1 MEVKSR
7 HHLRSDA
14 VTDLED
20 TLAER
25 FGIALDAEHYE
36 RVVLLDAPFEVV
48 LIDGDP
54 AAFRIDGEF
63 APTVRGANEYP
74 PTERIVEVDAGA
86 ISFVSDG
93 ANVMRPGIVDA
104 DDAIDAGNVV
114 TIAEETHGKT
124 LAIGRAAVDGAEMVG
139 ESGMVVESIHHVGD
153 DLYDFTP

>member
-74 PTERIVEVDAGA
+74 PTERIVEVDAG
-86 ISFVSDG
+86 
-93 ANVMRPGIVDA
+93 
-104 DDAIDAGNVV
+104 NVV

-139 ESGMVVESIHHVGD
+139 ESGMVIESIHHVGD